1 MAEPLDPDLDA
12 LAAELALGLLTG
24 EDRAR
29 ALRRSLSDRDFAA
42 AVDAWRAR
50 LDPMYAEFDEQPA
63 PDVWPAIAAR
73 LVSGKGGD
81 AEIIGKRLRRWRW
94 TAIGSTGIAAAFA
107 AAFLLARPEPVTV
120 VREVVRA
127 PAETNVA
134 QLGGAQGAMLAA
146 NYAPE
151 GGDLRIRAVSL
162 PTSDRVPEL
171 WVIPADGVPRS
182 LGLLETG
189 TTTVRVPASLRAL
202 IVDGATLAVS
212 LERREGAPHDAPS
225 TTPIATG
232 KITRI

>member
-1 MAEPLDPDLDA
+1 MAEPFDPDLDA

-24 EDRAR
+24 DERAR
-29 ALRRSLSDRDFAA
+29 ALRLSLSDRAFAE

-50 LDPMYAEFDEQPA
+50 LDPMYDGFEAQPA

-73 LVSGKGGD
+73 LGPGGAD
-81 AEIIGKRLRRWRW
+81 MGKRLRRWRW

-107 AAFLLARPEPVTV
+107 AAFLLARPEPVTI

-127 PAETNVA
+127 PAEATVA
-134 QLGGAQGAMLAA
+134 QLGGAEGTLLAA
-146 NYAPE
+146 NYAP
-151 GGDLRIRAVSL
+151 GDGDLRIRAVSL
-162 PTSDRVPEL
+162 PQSDRVPEL

-182 LGLLETG
+182 LGLLEGAG
-189 TTTVRVPASLRAL
+189 TTRVKVPAALQAL

-212 LERREGAPHDAPS
+212 LELPDGAPHQAPS
-225 TTPIATG
+225 ATPIATG